1 MSYIWIRKLATL
13 KVSPVWLSM
22 RIVVF
27 TRIADRLNWRDF
39 TLNKRFPWYVLL
51 ELESEIWRE
60 NGLEMPSMTRPIYS
74 SFAFATLHYLN
85 LLTGVSDRDQVRK
98 MFSSKEQIRAQSE
111 SFTYRRGSIA
121 SFDQLI
127 SSSVHYDMTTM
138 MLGLVA
144 TSSQMIPE
152 GLSCAALWQETSNM
166 V

>member
-1 MSYIWIRKLATL
+1 
-13 KVSPVWLSM
+13 
-22 RIVVF
+22 
-27 TRIADRLNWRDF
+27 
-39 TLNKRFPWYVLL
+39 
-51 ELESEIWRE
+51 
-60 NGLEMPSMTRPIYS
+60 MTRPIYS